1 MINVSNVLNSC
12 LGTFS
17 ELLFFVLS
25 PTPWHKMINHRHR
38 THIYSNVFNFFP
50 HKDKI
55 IFFTWNLPPA
65 STCGK
70 FFFDKNFDTCRLS
83 VTFWQ
88 NIFSIRSPVYK
99 IVNSSQVHGSWTWAL
114 WPCTVVNIICYFC
127 KLYKECDNFS
137 MLVQSINWPLIE
149 RYESLGHKILTF
161 CWVIP
166 AQNTS
171 LKLKCL
177 KISNLDT

>member
-1 MINVSNVLNSC
+1 MSSS
-12 LGTFS
+12 FS
-17 ELLFFVLS
+17 HTKIKLFSLLEICHPRQHVA
-25 PTPWHKMINHRHR
+25 
-38 THIYSNVFNFFP
+38 NFS
-50 HKDKI
+50 
-55 IFFTWNLPPA
+55 
-65 STCGK
+65 STK
-70 FFFDKNFDTCRLS
+70 TYTCRLS

-127 KLYKECDNFS
+127 KIYKECDNFS
-137 MLVQSINWPLIE
+137 MLVQSINWPPIE